1 MNLWKTDKQR
11 TNNGQT
17 TNKGD
22 ETMKQQ
28 IESAYKQLIKAGKNP
43 EFLNQAVIELMEK
56 PEIIDEYK
64 GDITKTL
71 KAMSKT
77 VAERMKWRKRQ
88 DIQRFTFFEAEKRD
102 EKTGENVKLEIVD
115 NSAVY
120 DIERVEMIKHVLRLL
135 SKDESKQKIFC
146 LYYIE
151 NQTVRE
157 IAEVLNLSKSDV
169 DRKLKSVANTI
180 DKANIRRLY
189 ADIYISATERPAG
202 LDKCR
207 CKLRHDENPSHNSE
221 QPTIAQH
228 KRQAKKATAK
238 AKARK
243 ALYESGLQAI
253 NDGKPSKMVCHKKA
267 DGKEREATIMDNWDN
282 WDKRRTNI
290 FRITDE
296 QENEVGL
303 VALGTYQSE
312 PTNKRSF
319 PKHDHMPITAPIA

>member
-1 MNLWKTDKQR
+1 MQ
-11 TNNGQT
+11 
-17 TNKGD
+17 
-22 ETMKQQ
+22 QQ
-28 IESAYKQLIKAGKNP
+28 IEASYKQLIKAGKNP
-43 EFLNQAVIELMEK
+43 EFLSQAVIELMEK
-56 PEIIDEYK
+56 PEIIKDYE
-64 GDITKTL
+64 GDTTKAL
-71 KAMSKT
+71 KALTKT
-77 VAERMKWRKRQ
+77 VAQRIKWQKRQ
-88 DIQRFTFFEAEKRD
+88 EIQRFVLFEAEKTD
-102 EKTGENVKLEIVD
+102 EKGNAVKLEIAD

-120 DIERVEMIKHVLRLL
+120 DIERIEMIKHVISLL
-135 SKDESKQKIFC
+135 SKDETKQKIFC

-151 NQTVRE
+151 KQTVRE

-202 LDKCR
+202 LDKCH
-207 CKLRHDENPSHNSE
+207 CKQQHDKTPSHNGE

-253 NDGKPSKMVCHKKA
+253 NDGKPSKMVCHKKV

-319 PKHDHMPITAPIA
+319 PKHDHMPIATAIA

>member
-1 MNLWKTDKQR
+1 
-11 TNNGQT
+11 
-17 TNKGD
+17 
-22 ETMKQQ
+22 MKQQ
-28 IESAYKQLIKAGKNP
+28 IEASYKQLIKEGKTE

-56 PEIIDEYK
+56 PEIIKDYE
-64 GDITKTL
+64 GDTTKAL
-71 KAMSKT
+71 KALTKT
-77 VAERMKWRKRQ
+77 VAQRIKWQKRQ
-88 DIQRFTFFEAEKRD
+88 EIQRFVLFEAEKTD
-102 EKTGENVKLEIVD
+102 EKGNAVKLEIAD

-120 DIERVEMIKHVLRLL
+120 DIERIEMIKHVISLL
-135 SKDESKQKIFC
+135 SKDETKQKIFC

-151 NQTVRE
+151 KQTVRE

-207 CKLRHDENPSHNSE
+207 CKQQHDETPSHNGE